1 MSTTRTCVYPD
12 CPKDNVPVNT
22 SGDLCM
28 FCWLAYPGPDG
39 VLAVQCRNQCV
50 GGMVAVGALGCNIC
64 GMAATDDVFTRDQV
78 QRMAHRGTHHEW
90 RKHIERCARELMAWT
105 WFVGDVTF
113 NVGVEFAMAVAVGIN
128 QYLNKNWLKIAIRE
142 ALGHLKIDMPTHSPL
157 AMDQLNDIFS
167 HVKKTLLCLKKT
179 QGAQSSNQVVQQM
192 RLQLSK
198 AIKERIG
205 YKQGEDTFDISK
217 LQVAKYGAGPGH
229 AQYIAR
235 MDVAAL
241 RKLLVDDGVLGE
253 VSKKRARSVQEVELV
268 GPVVNVRRKKAP
280 EK

>member
-1 MSTTRTCVYPD
+1 
-12 CPKDNVPVNT
+12 
-22 SGDLCM
+22 
-28 FCWLAYPGPDG
+28 
-39 VLAVQCRNQCV
+39 
-50 GGMVAVGALGCNIC
+50 
-64 GMAATDDVFTRDQV
+64 
-78 QRMAHRGTHHEW
+78 
-90 RKHIERCARELMAWT
+90 
-105 WFVGDVTF
+105 
-113 NVGVEFAMAVAVGIN
+113 MAVAVGIN

-179 QGAQSSNQVVQQM
+179 QGAQSSNQVVQQV

-205 YKQGEDTFDISK
+205 YKHGEDTFDISK